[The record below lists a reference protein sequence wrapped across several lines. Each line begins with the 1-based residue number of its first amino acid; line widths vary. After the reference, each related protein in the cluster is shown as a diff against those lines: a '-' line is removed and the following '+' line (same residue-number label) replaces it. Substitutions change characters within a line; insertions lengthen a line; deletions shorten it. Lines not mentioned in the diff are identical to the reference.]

1 MAWRLGLLVGVLAAG
16 LSETAS
22 AQNDFMKSETV
33 ILLVEYQLSDLGYD
47 AGEIDGVFDDATRSA
62 VLAFEKAQGLPQDG
76 YITDPLLNRLDQ
88 LLAMRQADDDAVAA
102 RADAGPLWNIGI
114 DPDGMKV
121 RGVKRGSI
129 ADEFLHMKAGDE
141 ILKFDGE
148 AVRNLDHLIEL
159 FAAAYNRLNVPVTL
173 VVNRDGSEV
182 ELSGEL
188 GHFYDDSGM
197 QMPDEQPS
205 PPPP

>member
-1 MAWRLGLLVGVLAAG
+1 MKLRLGFIVGVLAAG
-16 LSETAS
+16 LSGGVS

-33 ILLVEYQLSDLGYD
+33 ILLVECQLSDLGYD
-47 AGEIDGVFDDATRSA
+47 PGEIDGVFDDAARTA

-76 YITDPLLNRLDQ
+76 FITDPLLNRLDQ
-88 LLAMRQADDDAVAA
+88 LLAMRKADDDAVAA

-114 DPDGMKV
+114 DPDGKKV

-148 AVRNLDHLIEL
+148 AVRTLDHLVEL
-159 FAAAYNRLNVPVTL
+159 FAAAYNRVNVPVTL

-182 ELSGEL
+182 ELTGEL
-188 GHFYDDSGM
+188 GHFYDDGGM
-197 QMPDEQPS
+197 PMPDEE
-205 PPPP
+205 PPTPPQ

>member
-1 MAWRLGLLVGVLAAG
+1 MGMMGIALSLV
-16 LSETAS
+16 LSGRAE

-47 AGEIDGVFDDATRSA
+47 PGEIDGIFDDTVRQAI
-62 VLAFEKAQGLPQDG
+62 LAFEKSEGLAEDG
-76 YITDPLLNRLDQ
+76 IITDTLLNRLDE
-88 LLAMRQADDDAVAA
+88 LLAQRKTEDERVAA
-102 RADAGPLWNIGI
+102 RVDSGPLWIVGI
-114 DPDGMKV
+114 DPDGTKV

-129 ADEFLHMKAGDE
+129 ADEFLHLRAGDV

-148 AVRNLDHLIEL
+148 PVADLDHLVAL
-159 FAAAYNRLNVPVTL
+159 FNAAYNNLNVPVTL
-173 VVNRDGSEV
+173 LVAREGMEI

-197 QMPDEQPS
+197 PMPE
-205 PPPP
+205 

>member
-1 MAWRLGLLVGVLAAG
+1 MAWRVGVFVGGVAAG

-88 LLAMRQADDDAVAA
+88 LLAMRQADDDA
-102 RADAGPLWNIGI
+102 
-114 DPDGMKV
+114 
-121 RGVKRGSI
+121 
-129 ADEFLHMKAGDE
+129 
-141 ILKFDGE
+141 
-148 AVRNLDHLIEL
+148 
-159 FAAAYNRLNVPVTL
+159 
-173 VVNRDGSEV
+173 
-182 ELSGEL
+182 
-188 GHFYDDSGM
+188 
-197 QMPDEQPS
+197 
-205 PPPP
+205 